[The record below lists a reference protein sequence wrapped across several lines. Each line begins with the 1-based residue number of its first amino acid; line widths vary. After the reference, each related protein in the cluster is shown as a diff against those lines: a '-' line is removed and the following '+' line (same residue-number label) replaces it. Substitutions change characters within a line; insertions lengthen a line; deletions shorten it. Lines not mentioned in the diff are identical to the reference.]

1 MLISLKLV
9 TPMKILHTADWH
21 IGKRLDL
28 YPRLD
33 EQRQVLEEICEIA
46 ERESVDAIVIAGDLF
61 DNFNPSSEATELLYS
76 TLHRLSA
83 NGTRAVI
90 AIAGNHDSPER
101 IQVPDALAKV
111 CGILFVGFPNTE
123 VKPFCTQGKVEVIRT
138 AKGFIEINLPNC
150 TFPLRILHTPY
161 ANELRLKTFLG
172 VEDSE
177 EALRMNLQN
186 HWQELASEYL
196 DQNGFNMLATH
207 LYVMQKGGPMPDEPD
222 DERPILHIGGAQAIY
237 TENFPEQ
244 VHYIALG
251 HLHRYQVVDTNP
263 APAVYSS
270 SPLAYSFSEAN
281 QRKFVVLIE
290 AEAGK
295 LIEYHPIE
303 LYKGKKLRRK
313 SFHSV
318 DEAIAWLQEHADDL
332 IELTIISDN
341 YLEASDKKRIN
352 EAHSGIIQ
360 IIPQIKK
367 AEIEE
372 ANAEIDLSLGMEKL
386 FQEYF
391 KYKNKGQEPS
401 AGLMEVFKEVLGTE
415 TEN

>member
-1 MLISLKLV
+1 
-9 TPMKILHTADWH
+9 MKILHTADWH
-21 IGKRLDL
+21 IGKKLDL
-28 YPRLD
+28 YSRLD
-33 EQRQVLEEICEIA
+33 EQRLVLDEICEIA
-46 ERESVDAIVIAGDLF
+46 EREMVDAVVVAGDLF

-83 NGTRAVI
+83 SGSRAVI

-123 VKPFCTQGKVEVIRT
+123 VKPFCTQGKVDVVRT
-138 AKGFIEINLPNC
+138 AKGFIEIMLPNC
-150 TFPLRILHTPY
+150 DFPLRILHTPY
-161 ANELRLKTFLG
+161 ANEQRLKTFLG

-177 EALRMNLQN
+177 EALRIHLQE
-186 HWQELASEYL
+186 HWKELADNYL
-196 DQNGFNMLATH
+196 DDQGFNVLATH
-207 LYVMQKGGPMPDEPD
+207 LYVMQKGGPMPEEPD
-222 DERPILHIGGAQAIY
+222 DERPILHIGGAQAIF
-237 TENFPEQ
+237 TENFPKQ

-251 HLHRYQVVDTNP
+251 HLHRYQVVDKNP
-263 APAVYSS
+263 APSVYSS

-281 QRKFVVLIE
+281 QTKYVVLIE

-295 LIEYHPIE
+295 LLSYHPIE
-303 LYKGKKLRRK
+303 LLNGKKLRRK
-313 SFHSV
+313 SFHNI
-318 DEAIAWLQEHADDL
+318 DEAISWLHEHSEDL

-341 YLEASDKKRIN
+341 YLEASDKKRLM

-367 AEIEE
+367 TEVME
-372 ANAEIDLSLGMEKL
+372 NSSEIDLTLSMEKL

-391 KYKNKGQEPS
+391 KSKNKGQEPS
-401 AGLMEVFKEVLGTE
+401 EGLLEVFREVLGTE
-415 TEN
+415 GE

>member
-1 MLISLKLV
+1 M
-9 TPMKILHTADWH
+9 TRMKILHTADWH
-21 IGKRLDL
+21 IGKKLDNFS
-28 YPRLD
+28 RLD
-33 EQRQVLEEICEIA
+33 EQRLVLEEICDIA
-46 ERESVDAIVIAGDLF
+46 EREAVDAIVIAGDLF

-123 VKPFCTQGKVEVIRT
+123 VKPFCTQGQVDIIKT
-138 AKGFIEINLPNC
+138 APGFLEISLPNAP
-150 TFPLRILHTPY
+150 FPLRVLHTPY
-161 ANELRLKTFLG
+161 ANEQRLKTFLG
-172 VEDSE
+172 VEESE
-177 EALRMNLQN
+177 EALRIHLQE
-186 HWQELASEYL
+186 HWQNLADQYL
-196 DQNGFNMLATH
+196 DDQGFNLLATH
-207 LYVMQKGGPMPDEPD
+207 LFVMQKGGPMPEEPD

-237 TENFPEQ
+237 TENFPKQ

-251 HLHRYQVVDTNP
+251 HLHRFHQVDKIP

-281 QRKFVVLIE
+281 QNKYVILIE

-295 LIEYHPIE
+295 LVGYKPIE
-303 LYKGKKLRRK
+303 LLKGKKLRRK
-313 SFHSV
+313 SFHSI
-318 DEAIAWLQEHADDL
+318 DEAIGWLGEHSEDL

-341 YLEASDKKRIN
+341 YLEAADKKRLM
-352 EAHSGIIQ
+352 EAHSGIVQ

-367 AEIEE
+367 REVADTSSEV
-372 ANAEIDLSLGMEKL
+372 DLSLSMEKL

-391 KYKNKGQEPS
+391 KSKNKGQEPS
-401 AGLMEVFKEVLGTE
+401 EGLMEVFREVLGSE
-415 TEN
+415 AE

>member
-1 MLISLKLV
+1 
-9 TPMKILHTADWH
+9 MKILHTADWH
-21 IGKRLDL
+21 IGKKLDNFSRLE
-28 YPRLD
+28 
-33 EQRQVLEEICEIA
+33 EQRLVLEEICEIA
-46 ERESVDAIVIAGDLF
+46 EREAVDAIVIAGDLF

-76 TLHRLSA
+76 TLHRLSG

-123 VKPFCTQGKVEVIRT
+123 VKPFCTQGEVDIVKT
-138 AKGFIEINLPNC
+138 APGFIEINLPNAA
-150 TFPLRILHTPY
+150 FPLRVLHTPY
-161 ANELRLKTFLG
+161 ANEQRLKTFLG
-172 VEDSE
+172 VEESE
-177 EALRMNLQN
+177 EALRVHLQQ
-186 HWQELASEYL
+186 HWQQLADEHL
-196 DQNGFNMLATH
+196 DNQGFNLLATH
-207 LYVMQKGGPMPDEPD
+207 LFVMQKGGPMPEEPD

-237 TENFPEQ
+237 TENFPKQ

-251 HLHRYQVVDTNP
+251 HLHRFHQVDKVP

-281 QRKFVVLIE
+281 QTKYVILIE

-295 LIEYHPIE
+295 LVGYKPVE
-303 LYKGKKLRRK
+303 LLKGKKLRRK
-313 SFHSV
+313 SFHSI
-318 DEAIAWLQEHADDL
+318 DEAIEWLAEHQEDL

-341 YLEASDKKRIN
+341 YLEASDKKRLMD
-352 EAHSGIIQ
+352 AHSGIIQ

-367 AEIEE
+367 SEVADTSSEV
-372 ANAEIDLSLGMEKL
+372 DLSLSMEKL

-391 KYKNKGQEPS
+391 KTKNKGQEPS
-401 AGLMEVFKEVLGTE
+401 EGLMEVFREVLGTE
-415 TEN
+415 GE

>member
-1 MLISLKLV
+1 
-9 TPMKILHTADWH
+9 MKILHTADWH
-21 IGKRLDL
+21 IGKKLDNFS
-28 YPRLD
+28 RLD
-33 EQRQVLEEICEIA
+33 EQRLVLEEICEIA
-46 ERESVDAIVIAGDLF
+46 EREAVDAIVIAGDLF

-123 VKPFCTQGKVEVIRT
+123 VKPFCTQGKVDIVKT
-138 AKGFIEINLPNC
+138 APGFIEINLPNAP
-150 TFPLRILHTPY
+150 FPLRVLHTPY
-161 ANELRLKTFLG
+161 ANEQRLKTFLG
-172 VEDSE
+172 VEESE
-177 EALRMNLQN
+177 EALRIHLQE
-186 HWQELASEYL
+186 HWQTLADQYL
-196 DQNGFNMLATH
+196 DDKGFNLLATH
-207 LYVMQKGGPMPDEPD
+207 LFVMQKGGPMPEEPD

-237 TENFPEQ
+237 TENFPKQ

-251 HLHRYQVVDTNP
+251 HLHRFHQVDKVP
-263 APAVYSS
+263 APSVYSS

-281 QRKFVVLIE
+281 QNKYVILIE

-295 LIEYHPIE
+295 LVGYTPIE
-303 LYKGKKLRRK
+303 LLKGKKLHRK
-313 SFHSV
+313 SFHSI
-318 DEAIAWLQEHADDL
+318 DEAIEWLGEHSEDL

-341 YLEASDKKRIN
+341 YLEASDKKRLM

-367 AEIEE
+367 SEVADTSAEV
-372 ANAEIDLSLGMEKL
+372 DLSLSMEKL

-391 KYKNKGQEPS
+391 KSKNKGQEPS
-401 AGLMEVFKEVLGTE
+401 EGLMEVFREVLGSE
-415 TEN
+415 AE

>member
-1 MLISLKLV
+1 
-9 TPMKILHTADWH
+9 MKILHTADWH
-21 IGKRLDL
+21 IGKKLDN
-28 YPRLD
+28 YSRLD
-33 EQRQVLEEICEIA
+33 EQRLVLEEICEIA
-46 ERESVDAIVIAGDLF
+46 EREEVDAIVIAGDLF

-123 VKPFCTQGKVEVIRT
+123 VKPFCTQGKVEIMRT
-138 AKGFIEINLPNC
+138 APGFLEINLPKAS
-150 TFPLRILHTPY
+150 FPLRILHTPY
-161 ANELRLKTFLG
+161 ANEQRLKTFLG
-172 VEDSE
+172 VEESE
-177 EALRMNLQN
+177 EALRIHLQQ
-186 HWQELASEYL
+186 HWQHLADEYL
-196 DQNGFNMLATH
+196 DDRGFNMLATH
-207 LYVMQKGGPMPDEPD
+207 LFVMQKGGPMPEEPD

-237 TENFPEQ
+237 TENFPTQ

-251 HLHRYQVVDTNP
+251 HLHRFHQVDKVP
-263 APAVYSS
+263 APSVYSS

-281 QRKFVVLIE
+281 QTKYVILIE

-295 LIEYHPIE
+295 LVGYKPIE
-303 LYKGKKLRRK
+303 LLKGKKLRRK
-313 SFHSV
+313 SFQSI
-318 DEAIAWLQEHADDL
+318 DEAIEWLGEHSEDL
-332 IELTIISDN
+332 IELTVISDN
-341 YLEASDKKRIN
+341 YLEASDKKRLM

-367 AEIEE
+367 SEVADTSSEV
-372 ANAEIDLSLGMEKL
+372 DLSLSMEKL

-391 KYKNKGQEPS
+391 KSKNKGQEPS
-401 AGLMEVFKEVLGTE
+401 EGLMEIFREVLGSE
-415 TEN
+415 AE

>member
-1 MLISLKLV
+1 M
-9 TPMKILHTADWH
+9 TRMKILHTADWH
-21 IGKRLDL
+21 IGKKLDNFS
-28 YPRLD
+28 RLD
-33 EQRQVLEEICEIA
+33 EQHLVLEEICEIA
-46 ERESVDAIVIAGDLF
+46 EREAVDAIVVAGDLF

-123 VKPFCTQGKVEVIRT
+123 VKPFCTQGQVDIVKT
-138 AKGFIEINLPNC
+138 APGFLEISLPNAP
-150 TFPLRILHTPY
+150 FPLRVLHTPY
-161 ANELRLKTFLG
+161 ANEQRLKTFLG
-172 VEDSE
+172 VEESE
-177 EALRMNLQN
+177 EALRIHLQQ
-186 HWQELASEYL
+186 HWQQLADEHL
-196 DQNGFNMLATH
+196 DNNGFNLLATH
-207 LYVMQKGGPMPDEPD
+207 LFVMQKGGPMPEEPD

-237 TENFPEQ
+237 TENFPKQ

-251 HLHRYQVVDTNP
+251 HLHRFHQVDKVP
-263 APAVYSS
+263 APSVYSS

-281 QRKFVVLIE
+281 QNKYVILIE

-295 LIEYHPIE
+295 LVGYKPIE
-303 LYKGKKLRRK
+303 LLKGKKLRRK
-313 SFHSV
+313 SFHSI
-318 DEAIAWLQEHADDL
+318 DEAIEWLDEHQEDL

-341 YLEASDKKRIN
+341 YLEASDKKRLM

-367 AEIEE
+367 SEVADTSSEV
-372 ANAEIDLSLGMEKL
+372 DLSLSMEKL

-391 KYKNKGQEPS
+391 KSKNKGQDPS
-401 AGLMEVFKEVLGTE
+401 EGLMQVFREVLGSE
-415 TEN
+415 AE